1 MKKKD
6 LIPSRL
12 AKRGS
17 TDQNVINS
25 ILDEALFC
33 TVSYVSN
40 GLPFS
45 IPTSYVRKDNRLYI
59 HGSIGSSF
67 LSEIEKGIPVCVS
80 VMLVDDLVV
89 AKSAFNHSVNYRSVI
104 VFSEAQKHDNY
115 EEKYHFFKELTEK
128 IVPKSWEYLRPMTE
142 SEVNKTMLLSFDL
155 SKSSSK
161 IRCGQAVDEPE
172 DEGLSIWSGL
182 IPLSKQRL
190 EPISNSTSK
199 DIPLPDHLKY

>member
-1 MKKKD
+1 
-6 LIPSRL
+6 
-12 AKRGS
+12 
-17 TDQNVINS
+17 
-25 ILDEALFC
+25 
-33 TVSYVSN
+33 
-40 GLPFS
+40 
-45 IPTSYVRKDNRLYI
+45 
-59 HGSIGSSF
+59 
-67 LSEIEKGIPVCVS
+67 
-80 VMLVDDLVV
+80 V

-161 IRCGQAVDEPE
+161 IRSGQAVDEPE

-199 DIPLPDHLKY
+199 DIPVPNHLKY